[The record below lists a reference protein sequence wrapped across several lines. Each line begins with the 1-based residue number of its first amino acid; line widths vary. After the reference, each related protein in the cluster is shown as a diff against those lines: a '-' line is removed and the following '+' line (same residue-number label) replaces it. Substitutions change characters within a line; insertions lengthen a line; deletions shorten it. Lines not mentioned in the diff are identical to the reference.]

1 MLPCSAICDIHSSF
15 SPRDWLCASQRA
27 SHRRRH
33 PKSGAGY
40 KAWPATQF
48 PIHRVE
54 GSAWVAFPPYVRIQ
68 ERRWL
73 ACANSDWQLP
83 RGPTSPRDVPFGP
96 RMVRAAR
103 HLRCR
108 RASAPLNCFW
118 LSLRSAQSHKRDLCD
133 FRKQRDGWCCE
144 STEVST
150 EMEAQSAMRWR
161 GCAGASVRER
171 LTAAIGARQICV
183 FGETQL
189 SKNRGNGGGPLTAL
203 ALWSSRLALLA
214 STCRCTRRKH
224 HRQREL
230 QPSNANEPTLPKVSW
245 LGRNR
250 RHPPILIRRGA
261 VLNGP

>member
-1 MLPCSAICDIHSSF
+1 LPSSALHSARPSPHPCWPISSHQSSMVWIDCGRRRLESAQARSYVRARPAHRSGEDFQKKCRPAQPSAIF
-15 SPRDWLCASQRA
+15 T
-27 SHRRRH
+27 HRFLL
-33 PKSGAGY
+33 GTG
-40 KAWPATQF
+40 F
-48 PIHRVE
+48 
-54 GSAWVAFPPYVRIQ
+54 
-68 ERRWL
+68 
-73 ACANSDWQLP
+73 
-83 RGPTSPRDVPFGP
+83 
-96 RMVRAAR
+96 AR
-103 HLRCR
+103 
-108 RASAPLNCFW
+108 